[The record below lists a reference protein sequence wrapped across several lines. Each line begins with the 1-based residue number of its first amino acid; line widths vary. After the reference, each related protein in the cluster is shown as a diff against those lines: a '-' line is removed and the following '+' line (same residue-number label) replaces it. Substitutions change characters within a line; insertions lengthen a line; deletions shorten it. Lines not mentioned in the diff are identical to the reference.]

1 MHEIVLAYELRWC
14 FPQQAI
20 YDKERLVKN
29 GSGLLREACLILSDV
44 LYPDNRGCQF
54 LRSHCLILQN
64 QVRLRTFQGM
74 KNYTAPK
81 GRTPMTAIIP
91 EIAGNL
97 SVSLQQQL
105 ARVASQWTTHQGIQ
119 GTAIDGLELI
129 RCNEPSSCGSSVYEP
144 SLCFVI
150 QGTKSIQLGDRQITY
165 EPLSYL
171 ASSVHLPVLGRII
184 EASDER
190 PYLAAKLKVDAQEV
204 AELVLEMGDKAPPLQ
219 PGESCPEIQCGLC
232 VSSMGEELQGGLY
245 RLLRLLDYPGDIPI
259 LAPLAR
265 REIIYRVLVGEMGSR
280 MRRFAASDTHA
291 HRIST
296 VISALKDHY
305 AEPLRISE
313 LAEAAN
319 MSESTLYHSFK
330 QVTRMSPLQFQ
341 KKLRLHE
348 ARRLML
354 TEGLEAATASYR
366 VGYESPSHF
375 SREYSRMFGAP
386 PKADVTLLRGE
397 WEIPDPVF

>member
-1 MHEIVLAYELRWC
+1 
-14 FPQQAI
+14 
-20 YDKERLVKN
+20 
-29 GSGLLREACLILSDV
+29 
-44 LYPDNRGCQF
+44 
-54 LRSHCLILQN
+54 
-64 QVRLRTFQGM
+64 
-74 KNYTAPK
+74 
-81 GRTPMTAIIP
+81 MTANVP
-91 EIAGNL
+91 EISGNL
-97 SVSLQQQL
+97 TLNLQQQL

-119 GTAIDGLELI
+119 GSAIDGLELI
-129 RCNEPSSCGSSVYEP
+129 RCDEPSSCGSSVYEP

-150 QGTKSIQLGDRQITY
+150 QGTKTIQLGDREITY
-165 EPLSYL
+165 QPLTYL

-184 EASDER
+184 DASEDH
-190 PYLAAKLKVDAQEV
+190 PYLAVKLKVDPQEV
-204 AELVLEMGDKAPPLQ
+204 AELVLELGDKAPPLHSN
-219 PGESCPEIQCGLC
+219 ESCPEVQCGLC
-232 VSSMGEELQGGLY
+232 MSSMDERMQSALY
-245 RLLRLLDYPGDIPI
+245 RLLSLLDSPGDIPI

-265 REIIYRVLVGEMGSR
+265 REIIYRALVGEMGSR
-280 MRRFAASDTHA
+280 MRKFAATDSQA

-296 VISALKDHY
+296 VISTLKDHY

-375 SREYSRMFGAP
+375 SREYSRLFGAP
-386 PKADVTLLRGE
+386 PRADVTLLRGE
-397 WEIPDPVF
+397 HRTAEPV

>member
-1 MHEIVLAYELRWC
+1 
-14 FPQQAI
+14 
-20 YDKERLVKN
+20 
-29 GSGLLREACLILSDV
+29 
-44 LYPDNRGCQF
+44 
-54 LRSHCLILQN
+54 
-64 QVRLRTFQGM
+64 
-74 KNYTAPK
+74 
-81 GRTPMTAIIP
+81 MTATIP
-91 EIAGNL
+91 EISGNL
-97 SVSLQQQL
+97 TLNLQQRL
-105 ARVASQWTTHQGIQ
+105 ARVVGQWTTQQGIQ
-119 GTAIDGLELI
+119 GSAINGVELI
-129 RCNEPSSCGSSVYEP
+129 RCDQPSSCGSSVYEP

-150 QGTKSIQLGDRQITY
+150 QGTKTIQLGDREITY
-165 EPLSYL
+165 KPLTYL
-171 ASSVHLPVLGRII
+171 ASSVHLPVLGRIT
-184 EASDER
+184 EASAEK
-190 PYLAAKLKVDAQEV
+190 PYLAAKLKVDPQEV
-204 AELVLEMGDKAPPLQ
+204 ADLVLELGDKAPPLD
-219 PGESCPEIQCGLC
+219 PHGICPELECGLC
-232 VSSMGEELQGGLY
+232 ISPMDELMQEALY
-245 RLLRLLDYPGDIPI
+245 RLLSLLDSPGDIAI

-265 REIIYRVLVGEMGSR
+265 REIIYRTLIGEMGSR
-280 MRRFAASDTHA
+280 MRKFVSAESQS

-305 AEPLRISE
+305 AEPLRIRE

-386 PKADVTLLRGE
+386 PRADVTLLRGE
-397 WEIPDPVF
+397 TKAPEPV

>member
-1 MHEIVLAYELRWC
+1 
-14 FPQQAI
+14 
-20 YDKERLVKN
+20 
-29 GSGLLREACLILSDV
+29 
-44 LYPDNRGCQF
+44 
-54 LRSHCLILQN
+54 
-64 QVRLRTFQGM
+64 
-74 KNYTAPK
+74 
-81 GRTPMTAIIP
+81 MTANVP
-91 EIAGNL
+91 EISGNL
-97 SVSLQQQL
+97 TLNLQQQL

-119 GTAIDGLELI
+119 GSAIDGLELI
-129 RCNEPSSCGSSVYEP
+129 RCDEPSSCGSSVYEP

-150 QGTKSIQLGDRQITY
+150 QGTKTIQLGDREITY
-165 EPLSYL
+165 QPLTYL

-184 EASDER
+184 DASEDH
-190 PYLAAKLKVDAQEV
+190 PYLAVKLKVDPQEV
-204 AELVLEMGDKAPPLQ
+204 AELVLELGDKAPPLHSN
-219 PGESCPEIQCGLC
+219 ESCPEVQCGLC
-232 VSSMGEELQGGLY
+232 MSSMDERMQSALY
-245 RLLRLLDYPGDIPI
+245 RLLSLLDSPGDIPI

-265 REIIYRVLVGEMGSR
+265 REIIYRALVGEMGSR
-280 MRRFAASDTHA
+280 MRKFAATDSQA

-296 VISALKDHY
+296 VISTLKDHY

-319 MSESTLYHSFK
+319 MGESTLYHSFK

-375 SREYSRMFGAP
+375 SREYSRLFGAP
-386 PKADVTLLRGE
+386 PRADVTLLRGE
-397 WEIPDPVF
+397 HRATEPV

>member
-1 MHEIVLAYELRWC
+1 
-14 FPQQAI
+14 
-20 YDKERLVKN
+20 
-29 GSGLLREACLILSDV
+29 
-44 LYPDNRGCQF
+44 
-54 LRSHCLILQN
+54 
-64 QVRLRTFQGM
+64 
-74 KNYTAPK
+74 
-81 GRTPMTAIIP
+81 MTATVP
-91 EIAGNL
+91 EISGNL
-97 SVSLQQQL
+97 TLNLQQQL
-105 ARVASQWTTHQGIQ
+105 ARVVSQWTTHQGIQ
-119 GTAIDGLELI
+119 GSAIAGLELI
-129 RCNEPSSCGSSVYEP
+129 RCDEPSSCGSSVYEP

-150 QGTKSIQLGDRQITY
+150 QGTKTIQFGDREITY
-165 EPLSYL
+165 QPLSYL
-171 ASSVHLPVLGRII
+171 ASSVHLPVLGRIVD
-184 EASDER
+184 ASEER
-190 PYLAAKLKVDAQEV
+190 PYLAAKLVVDPQEV
-204 AELVLEMGDKAPPLQ
+204 ADLVMELGDKAPLLDPHG
-219 PGESCPEIQCGLC
+219 PCPEVQCGLC
-232 VSSMGEELQGGLY
+232 MSSMDERMQSALY
-245 RLLRLLDYPGDIPI
+245 RLLSLLDSPGDIPI

-265 REIIYRVLVGEMGSR
+265 REIIYRTLIGEMGSR
-280 MRRFAASDTHA
+280 MRKFASADSQS

-375 SREYSRMFGAP
+375 SREYSRLFGAP
-386 PKADVTLLRGE
+386 PRADVTLLRGE
-397 WEIPDPVF
+397 HRTAEPV

>member
-1 MHEIVLAYELRWC
+1 
-14 FPQQAI
+14 
-20 YDKERLVKN
+20 
-29 GSGLLREACLILSDV
+29 
-44 LYPDNRGCQF
+44 
-54 LRSHCLILQN
+54 
-64 QVRLRTFQGM
+64 
-74 KNYTAPK
+74 
-81 GRTPMTAIIP
+81 MTATVP
-91 EIAGNL
+91 EISGNL
-97 SVSLQQQL
+97 TLHLQQQL
-105 ARVASQWTTHQGIQ
+105 ARVASQWTKHQGIQ
-119 GTAIDGLELI
+119 GSAIDGVELI
-129 RCNEPSSCGSSVYEP
+129 RCDEPSSCGSSVYEP

-150 QGTKSIQLGDRQITY
+150 QGTKTIQLGDREITY
-165 EPLSYL
+165 QPLSYL
-171 ASSVHLPVLGRII
+171 ASSVHLPVLGRIVDAT
-184 EASDER
+184 EER
-190 PYLAAKLKVDAQEV
+190 PYLAAKLKVDPQEV
-204 AELVLEMGDKAPPLQ
+204 AELVLELGDKAPPLHVN
-219 PGESCPEIQCGLC
+219 ESCSEIQCGLC
-232 VSSMGEELQGGLY
+232 VSSMDEEMQGALY
-245 RLLRLLDYPGDIPI
+245 RLLRLLDSPDDIPI

-265 REIIYRVLVGEMGSR
+265 REIIYRALKGEMGSR
-280 MRRFAASDTHA
+280 MRKFAAADSQA
-291 HRIST
+291 HRISR
-296 VISALKDHY
+296 VISALKDHF

-397 WEIPDPVF
+397 WETAESV